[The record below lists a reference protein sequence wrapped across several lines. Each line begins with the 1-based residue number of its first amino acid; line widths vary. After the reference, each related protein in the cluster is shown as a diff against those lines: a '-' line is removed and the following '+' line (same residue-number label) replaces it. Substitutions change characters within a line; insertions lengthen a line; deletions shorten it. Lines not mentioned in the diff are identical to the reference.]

1 MVEQIVALQTEQLG
15 IIFSAACDIIIVRLE
30 CKLMLGLWR
39 SFIKNAINCK
49 LNVSLRMLSNK
60 LERTC
65 AKACQ
70 SILMD
75 NCHATQQQ
83 QQQQGFKHKG
93 RLTL

>member
-1 MVEQIVALQTEQLG
+1 
-15 IIFSAACDIIIVRLE
+15 
-30 CKLMLGLWR
+30 
-39 SFIKNAINCK
+39 
-49 LNVSLRMLSNK
+49 MLSNK

-83 QQQQGFKHKG
+83 QQQQQGFKHKG